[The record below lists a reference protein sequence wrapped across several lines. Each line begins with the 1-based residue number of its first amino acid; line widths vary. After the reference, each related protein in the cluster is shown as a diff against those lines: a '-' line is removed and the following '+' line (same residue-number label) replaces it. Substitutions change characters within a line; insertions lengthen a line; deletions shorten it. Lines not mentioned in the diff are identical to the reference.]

1 MWTLMLLCLEQF
13 EELAV
18 YNKQGQKK
26 WFTFDKLLI
35 KP

>member
-13 EELAV
+13 EDLTG

-26 WFTFDKLLI
+26 LFTFDKLLI